1 MLDIVAVLVRRKWFI
16 VLFTATIA
24 VLTLGY
30 AYLSKLLPSGHVLN
44 KLPDYYLPKVE
55 VLLQDASSSGG
66 SLSTLLSQ
74 QGLGSIA
81 NLLGT
86 SSGSAGQSAQRAQY
100 LLDSDI
106 IKDRIAAEF
115 DFRERFKLLV
125 NSRTASRAMIDSA
138 LEYKY
143 ASGPGVLTIS
153 YKDTDKVFA
162 TEVLNRIVDILEAEF
177 RSITLA
183 RVLDKRQD
191 LEYRIAGAESEM
203 SVAKKALIDFSV
215 KYEIVDL
222 TQQASSLAQQVGA
235 LTAQRTG
242 KELERNN
249 LLKGG
254 RSKDDPLA
262 VRLQNDI
269 DELNRLLQEM
279 REGYKFYTPVAI
291 PQDQLPRVSSEY
303 LDLKFEVTLRQAIYT
318 SLRQSLETVLLDEK
332 DQTSLF
338 QVLQRAEVPELKAGP
353 SRAKICVI
361 ATITAFFVAVFL
373 AFVAE
378 YLDRVRRDPEESR
391 KLDDIRRML
400 RLRKG

>member
-1 MLDIVAVLVRRKWFI
+1 MRRKWFI
-16 VLFTATIA
+16 VLFTAA
-24 VLTLGY
+24 VALLAVGY
-30 AYLSKLLPSGHVLN
+30 SYLSKLLPTDSPLN
-44 KLPDYYLPKVE
+44 KLPDFYLPKVE

-66 SLSTLLSQ
+66 TLSSLLSQ

-86 SSGSAGQSAQRAQY
+86 SSGTAGQSAQRAQY

-106 IKDRIAAEF
+106 IKDRIADEF
-115 DFRERFKLLV
+115 GFVERFSLTK
-125 NSRTASRAMIDSA
+125 NPRTASRQMIDSA

-153 YKDTDKVFA
+153 YKYTDKVFA
-162 TEVLNRIVDILEAEF
+162 TEVLNRIVDILESEF
-177 RSITLA
+177 RNITLA

-191 LEYRIAGAESEM
+191 LEYRMSGAENDM
-203 SVAKKALIDFSV
+203 NVAKKALIDYSV
-215 KYEIVDL
+215 RYGIVDI
-222 TQQASSLAQQVGA
+222 TQQASSLAQQVSN
-235 LTAQRTG
+235 LTALRTG

-254 RSKDDPLA
+254 RSKDDPL
-262 VRLQNDI
+262 VIRLQNDI
-269 DELNRLLQEM
+269 EGLESLLQEM
-279 REGYKFYTPVAI
+279 RQGYQVYKPVGV
-291 PQDQLPRVSSEY
+291 PQDQLPRVASEY
-303 LDLKFEVTLRQAIYT
+303 ADLKFEVTLRQAVYT
-318 SLRQSLETVLLDEK
+318 SLRQSLESVMLDEK

-338 QVLQRAEVPELKAGP
+338 QILQRAELPELKAGP

-361 ATITAFFVAVFL
+361 ATISAFFLAVFL
-373 AFVAE
+373 AFVGE

-391 KLDDIRRML
+391 KLAEIRQML